1 MYISNSAA
9 YNYSVYFATLVL
21 GYFASSTGSVSHLAE
36 FYNQFLFRRKCTI
49 MELYSRRFIIFN
61 ETMSLHVGLLTRLV
75 VTIANFV
82 RNDSARLSSI
92 QLSAAQLGHSMS
104 TITLITGKRIMPTS
118 VEFCS
123 RHDGDVNEI
132 LIVCNAPARRND
144 RSFRLS

>member
-1 MYISNSAA
+1 
-9 YNYSVYFATLVL
+9 
-21 GYFASSTGSVSHLAE
+21 
-36 FYNQFLFRRKCTI
+36 

-61 ETMSLHVGLLTRLV
+61 ETMSLHADLLIRLV

-82 RNDSARLSSI
+82 RNGSARLSSI

-123 RHDGDVNEI
+123 RHDDDVNEI
-132 LIVCNAPARRND
+132 LIVCNARRND
-144 RSFRLS
+144 RSFRLSWKRRNYRVTTQIYRR